1 MTASE
6 KRKYQY
12 KWTKFQQ
19 KYEKYFQSQ
28 FTKALQEQVKAY
40 IKTQDLMSVPVFP
53 IYDTLMKLYTIVGPA
68 WAREVR
74 VDAYKA
80 NDNLPIGQIGFN
92 ERIVELMRRYYG
104 IDLLNDANLMTTY
117 SRQVIM
123 SVLSKAAETGA
134 SFDEIVK
141 QLLAHPDFNAMRARR
156 IARTETVTAANG
168 AAIIYAQASGN
179 EMEKIWISVKDKRT
193 RNNQYANHVS
203 IDGTVLPID
212 QPFKLSSAKYGEVLM
227 MQPGV
232 RRQSNGADVPAAEV
246 VNCRCTV
253 AFRAKRDSRGNILR
267 RY

>member
-6 KRKYQY
+6 QNKYWY
-12 KWTKFQQ
+12 KWHKFQQ
-19 KYEKYFQSQ
+19 RSEKAFTTK
-28 FTKALQEQVKAY
+28 FTKALQEQVRAY
-40 IKTQDLMSVPVFP
+40 IKTQDLMSIPVFP
-53 IYDTLMKLYTIVGPA
+53 IYDTLIKLYLTVGPA

-80 NDNLPIGQIGFN
+80 DDNLPKGQIGFN
-92 ERIVELMRRYYG
+92 DRIVELMRNYFG
-104 IDLLNDANLMTTY
+104 VDLLNDANLMTTY
-117 SRQVIM
+117 SRQVIQ

-141 QLLAHPDFNAMRARR
+141 QLLQNPEFNAMRARR

-168 AAIIYAQASGN
+168 AAIIYANASGN
-179 EMEKIWISVKDKRT
+179 EMEKIWIAVKDNRT
-193 RNNQYANHVS
+193 RHDHRQV
-203 IDGTVLPID
+203 DGSLLPID
-212 QPFKLSSAKYGEVLM
+212 QPFTLVNAKLGEIQM

-232 RRQSNGADVPAAEV
+232 RRQPNGLDVPAGEV

-253 AFRAKRDSRGNILR
+253 AFRAKRDSRGNIVR